1 MSNSHIIKRTDI
13 DEDKKK
19 ILLQKLS
26 QRFIPSISLL
36 KFPFALKQD
45 QIAAVNA
52 WINNN
57 YRGTILYSTG
67 TGKTEIAFECAKRLA
82 ICYLP
87 NNNNDLSK
95 NTNENSVNTANMI
108 LKDKD
113 SSYLNL
119 NNSSDLI
126 NGNINNIY
134 YSFFNIL
141 FLVPRISLIDQTIN
155 RLISY
160 GIPKEKVAAYFGER
174 KETAEIIISTY
185 HSAIRNTNLIRRSNM
200 VIFDEV
206 HLIRDTSRSFLKI
219 FDIVVEDP
227 KKAILG
233 LTATLDKKD
242 NKNNT
247 ILAVLPPVIEY
258 TVKKAVKDRRLAKPV
273 VMPIKVNLTEKEQ
286 KDYDMYSTKIKNISN
301 KFKRYDANSM
311 TELLKK
317 GGFVSGMAKA
327 WFSNIRKRKLLLSCT
342 ENKLSNAANIISHKF
357 PNEKIMVFSE
367 TIESIEKL
375 KDLLKDQAIE
385 SKIIDAK
392 VKVSER
398 QKILDNWGVNFNVLL
413 SVHTLEIGYDVPQVR
428 IEIILATTS
437 NINQIVQRIG
447 RVLRKYEGKDVALIY
462 VIYVPD
468 TKDDN
473 VIEVVQKAMEKNNDN
488 NKIEIIDTQSR
499 TISKTETGKP
509 HLAIEKETRQKTN
522 STILSPEK
530 VKLIQASDK
539 KNKSNSDNSNK
550 INKIIETERFEKKVQ
565 KAYGIVESSLQ
576 QESFI
581 IEYDNSLKK
590 ENLDNNDFKD
600 SIVNKPN
607 SHIDDIKLI
616 ERATVY
622 KVKSSKDKNKFY
634 EVNIEKKSCTC
645 ADFIYRRV
653 KCKHIIATEI
663 ILP

>member
-1 MSNSHIIKRTDI
+1 
-13 DEDKKK
+13 
-19 ILLQKLS
+19 
-26 QRFIPSISLL
+26 
-36 KFPFALKQD
+36 
-45 QIAAVNA
+45 
-52 WINNN
+52 
-57 YRGTILYSTG
+57 
-67 TGKTEIAFECAKRLA
+67 
-82 ICYLP
+82 
-87 NNNNDLSK
+87 
-95 NTNENSVNTANMI
+95 
-108 LKDKD
+108 
-113 SSYLNL
+113 
-119 NNSSDLI
+119 
-126 NGNINNIY
+126 
-134 YSFFNIL
+134 
-141 FLVPRISLIDQTIN
+141 
-155 RLISY
+155 
-160 GIPKEKVAAYFGER
+160 
-174 KETAEIIISTY
+174 
-185 HSAIRNTNLIRRSNM
+185 
-200 VIFDEV
+200 
-206 HLIRDTSRSFLKI
+206 
-219 FDIVVEDP
+219 
-227 KKAILG
+227 
-233 LTATLDKKD
+233 
-242 NKNNT
+242 
-247 ILAVLPPVIEY
+247 
-258 TVKKAVKDRRLAKPV
+258 
-273 VMPIKVNLTEKEQ
+273 
-286 KDYDMYSTKIKNISN
+286 
-301 KFKRYDANSM
+301 
-311 TELLKK
+311 
-317 GGFVSGMAKA
+317 
-327 WFSNIRKRKLLLSCT
+327 
-342 ENKLSNAANIISHKF
+342 
-357 PNEKIMVFSE
+357 MVFSE

-375 KDLLKDQAIE
+375 KDLLKDQGIE

-473 VIEVVQKAMEKNNDN
+473 VIEVVQKAIEKNNDN
-488 NKIEIIDTQSR
+488 NKIEIIDTPSR
-499 TISKTETGKP
+499 TISKTETGKT
-509 HLAIEKETRQKTN
+509 HLAIKKEIRQKTN
-522 STILSPEK
+522 PTILSPEK

-581 IEYDNSLKK
+581 IEYDNSSKK
-590 ENLDNNDFKD
+590 ENLDNKDFKD

>member
-1 MSNSHIIKRTDI
+1 MNNNNTTKRNLI
-13 DEDKKK
+13 DENKPK
-19 ILLQKLS
+19 ILIKKTSQK
-26 QRFIPSISLL
+26 FIPSIHLL
-36 KFPFALKQD
+36 KFPFNLKKD

-57 YRGTILYSTG
+57 HRGTILYSTG

-82 ICYLP
+82 SRYLSHNITELRAKKSFLDIITNP
-87 NNNNDLSK
+87 KYDEKEVTSINPNDSNTYTNNNN
-95 NTNENSVNTANMI
+95 
-108 LKDKD
+108 
-113 SSYLNL
+113 
-119 NNSSDLI
+119 
-126 NGNINNIY
+126 NIS

-174 KETAEIIISTY
+174 KEIAEIIICTY
-185 HSAIRNTNLIRRSNM
+185 HSVIRNLNLIRRSNM
-200 VIFDEV
+200 VIFDEI
-206 HLIRDTSRSFLKI
+206 HLINDTSKSFSKI
-219 FDIVVEDP
+219 FDIVVEDS

-242 NKNNT
+242 FKNNT
-247 ILAVLPPVIEY
+247 ILTVLPPVIEY
-258 TVKKAVKDRRLAKPV
+258 TVKNAVKDKRLAKPV
-273 VMPIKVNLTEKEQ
+273 VIPIKVTLTDKELQ
-286 KDYDMYSTKIKNISN
+286 EYDTFSTKIKNISN

-317 GGFVSGMAKA
+317 GGFASGMAKA
-327 WFSNIRKRKLLLSCT
+327 WFANIRKRKLLLSFA
-342 ENKLSNAANIISHKF
+342 ENKLFQAANIITKKF
-357 PNEKIMVFSE
+357 PEEKIMVFSE

-375 KDLLKDQAIE
+375 QGILKIQGIE

-398 QKILDNWGVNFNVLL
+398 QKILSSWGVNFNVLL
-413 SVHTLEIGYDVPQVR
+413 SVHTLEIGIDVPQVR

-447 RVLRKYEGKDVALIY
+447 RVLRIHEGKNIALIY

-473 VIEVVQKAMEKNNDN
+473 VIEVVQKAVEGNGD
-488 NKIEIIDTQSR
+488 IEINNIINH
-499 TISKTETGKP
+499 TIRGKTFRKRIMTTEGQEQKNVITTLPIKKIK
-509 HLAIEKETRQKTN
+509 LKKENELQ
-522 STILSPEK
+522 
-530 VKLIQASDK
+530 
-539 KNKSNSDNSNK
+539 
-550 INKIIETERFEKKVQ
+550 EKKLQ
-565 KAYGIVESSLQ
+565 KAYNIIESSLK

-581 IEYDNSLKK
+581 IKQDNKIEK
-590 ENLDNNDFKD
+590 IVDKNNDD
-600 SIVNKPN
+600 STEDKSNPDNDNLNTKSRIY
-607 SHIDDIKLI
+607 
-616 ERATVY
+616 R
-622 KVKSSKDKNKFY
+622 VKSSKDKDKFY
-634 EVNIEKKSCTC
+634 EVDLEKSSCTC
-645 ADFIYRRV
+645 ADFIFRHV

>member
-1 MSNSHIIKRTDI
+1 MSNSHFIKRTDI
-13 DEDKKK
+13 NDDK
-19 ILLQKLS
+19 QKVLVPNLP
-26 QRFIPSISLL
+26 QKFIPSISLL
-36 KFPFALKQD
+36 KFPFSLKQD

-82 ICYLP
+82 SCYLP
-87 NNNNDLSK
+87 DSNNKLSI
-95 NTNENSVNTANMI
+95 NTNENFMNNANMI

-113 SSYLNL
+113 PSYSNAYKSSSLVND
-119 NNSSDLI
+119 NT
-126 NGNINNIY
+126 NNIS

-174 KETAEIIISTY
+174 KEIAEIIISTY

-206 HLIRDTSRSFLKI
+206 HLIRDTSRSFIQI
-219 FDIVVEDP
+219 FDIVIEDP
-227 KKAILG
+227 KRAILG

-242 NKNNT
+242 LKNNT
-247 ILAVLPPVIEY
+247 ILTVLPPVIEY
-258 TVKKAVKDRRLAKPV
+258 TVKSAVKDRRLAKPV
-273 VMPIKVNLTEKEQ
+273 VIPIKVNLTEKEQ
-286 KDYDMYSTKIKNISN
+286 KDYDTYSTKIKNISN
-301 KFKRYDANSM
+301 RFKRYDANSM
-311 TELLKK
+311 TDLLKK

-327 WFSNIRKRKLLLSCT
+327 WFSNIRKRKLLLSYA
-342 ENKLSNAANIISHKF
+342 ENKLFSAANIISKKF

-375 KDLLKDQAIE
+375 QDLLKGQGIE

-398 QKILDNWGVNFNVLL
+398 QRILDNWGINFNVLL

-437 NINQIVQRIG
+437 NINQIIQRIG
-447 RVLRKYEGKDVALIY
+447 RVLRKYEGKNVALIY
-462 VIYVPD
+462 VIYIPD

-473 VIEVVQKAMEKNNDN
+473 VIEVVQKAIEENNDHKN
-488 NKIEIIDTQSR
+488 IEIINTQNH
-499 TISKTETGKP
+499 TIRKTQNGKSS
-509 HLAIEKETRQKTN
+509 LMIEKESKTKIY
-522 STILSPEK
+522 STIPSSEK
-530 VKLIQASDK
+530 AKLIQAIDE
-539 KNKSNSDNSNK
+539 KNRNNINYSKK
-550 INKIIETERFEKKVQ
+550 INKNIESERFEKKVQ
-565 KAYGIVESSLQ
+565 KAYGLIESSLQ

-581 IEYDNSLKK
+581 IEYDDDINK
-590 ENLDNNDFKD
+590 EKLDNKDFKEF
-600 SIVNKPN
+600 IINKPN
-607 SHIDDIKLI
+607 SNTDDIKL
-616 ERATVY
+616 RKKATVY
-622 KVKSSKDKNKFY
+622 RVKSSKNENKFY
-634 EVNIEKKSCTC
+634 IVDVEKKSCTC

>member
-1 MSNSHIIKRTDI
+1 MSNSHIIKRKDI

-19 ILLQKLS
+19 ILLQKSS

-36 KFPFALKQD
+36 KFPFALKED

-87 NNNNDLSK
+87 NNNDFSK

-113 SSYLNL
+113 TSYLNL

-126 NGNINNIY
+126 NGNTNNIY

-206 HLIRDTSRSFLKI
+206 NLI
-219 FDIVVEDP
+219 
-227 KKAILG
+227 
-233 LTATLDKKD
+233 
-242 NKNNT
+242 
-247 ILAVLPPVIEY
+247 
-258 TVKKAVKDRRLAKPV
+258 
-273 VMPIKVNLTEKEQ
+273 EKEQ

-367 TIESIEKL
+367 NIESIEKL

-413 SVHTLEIGYDVPQVR
+413 SVNTLEIGYDVPQVR

-462 VIYVPD
+462 VISVSE

-473 VIEVVQKAMEKNNDN
+473 VIEVVQKAIEKNNDN
-488 NKIEIIDTQSR
+488 NNIEIIDTQSR

-522 STILSPEK
+522 PTILSPDK

-550 INKIIETERFEKKVQ
+550 INKIIETERFEKKVK